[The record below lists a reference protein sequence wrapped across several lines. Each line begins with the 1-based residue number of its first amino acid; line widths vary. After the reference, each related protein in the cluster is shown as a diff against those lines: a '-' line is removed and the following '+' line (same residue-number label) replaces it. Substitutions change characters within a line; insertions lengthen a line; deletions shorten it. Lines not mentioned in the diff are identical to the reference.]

1 MRRPTRVIA
10 PVASAAAIVLAVAG
24 ARASGAG
31 VSSPVAASCLIEKVV
46 LQPAEKPQTAQI
58 TGACAVATSANLYEP
73 YGRAS
78 RGYLYYFL
86 PADNVDLVRREWA
99 DLAKLAG
106 KSEGASFGDRT
117 RGLPRLRPIGEAPRD
132 PDEYTVAIGVIQLGP
147 SVLLDGLK
155 RALRGG

>member
-73 YGRAS
+73 YGAARDGRIRAGS
-78 RGYLYYFL
+78 TILSCGMGAGLVWG
-86 PADNVDLVRREWA
+86 AALVRW
-99 DLAKLAG
+99 
-106 KSEGASFGDRT
+106 
-117 RGLPRLRPIGEAPRD
+117 
-132 PDEYTVAIGVIQLGP
+132 
-147 SVLLDGLK
+147 
-155 RALRGG
+155 